1 MFFILVLSAVF
12 AVLAVNLWR
21 ARQRLP
27 KGPSPLPLIGNL
39 HQLVY
44 KCWKAGGTVGGFNE
58 FRKEFGNVF
67 TIWMGPIPTV
77 HITDFEVAHETHV
90 KRANTFGVRYSN
102 GGMNYIREGRGI
114 IASNGEFWQEHR
126 RFALKTLRD
135 FGLGRNIMEEKIME
149 EYNYRF
155 QDYKKN
161 NFKNG
166 GIEVHASSCFD
177 LLVGSIINTLLVSE
191 RFEQDDEDF
200 EKMKLNL
207 AKTLEKVS
215 IFDAFTPLAVFKSD
229 LWKWRT
235 KKIFGP
241 FDFIFGMVQKGIQ
254 KRVDAIASGK
264 HIISE
269 EGEDFVDA
277 FLIKMEKDKKDGV
290 KDSTFTLE
298 TLAIDLYDLWLAG
311 QETTSTTLTWA
322 CACLLNHPEVVAEL
336 RSELVG
342 ITGGTRGLSLTDK
355 PNTPYL
361 NATVN
366 EIQRIASILNTNLF
380 RQLQEDTVID
390 GQPVSAGAVVT
401 TQMSL
406 LHTNE
411 AVFKNHTVFDPSRFM
426 ENNNLEKTLIPFG
439 IGKRACLG
447 ESLARAE
454 LYLITGNLVL
464 DYSFEP
470 VGTKPEIKTLSPF
483 GLMKRPPNYNIRF
496 VPVNN

>member
-1 MFFILVLSAVF
+1 MIRALS
-12 AVLAVNLWR
+12 
-21 ARQRLP
+21 
-27 KGPSPLPLIGNL
+27 
-39 HQLVY
+39 
-44 KCWKAGGTVGGFNE
+44 
-58 FRKEFGNVF
+58 
-67 TIWMGPIPTV
+67 
-77 HITDFEVAHETHV
+77 
-90 KRANTFGVRYSN
+90 
-102 GGMNYIREGRGI
+102 
-114 IASNGEFWQEHR
+114 
-126 RFALKTLRD
+126 
-135 FGLGRNIMEEKIME
+135 
-149 EYNYRF
+149 EYELY
-155 QDYKKN
+155 
-161 NFKNG
+161 
-166 GIEVHASSCFD
+166 
-177 LLVGSIINTLLVSE
+177 
-191 RFEQDDEDF
+191 
-200 EKMKLNL
+200 
-207 AKTLEKVS
+207 
-215 IFDAFTPLAVFKSD
+215 
-229 LWKWRT
+229 
-235 KKIFGP
+235 
-241 FDFIFGMVQKGIQ
+241 
-254 KRVDAIASGK
+254 RVDAIASGK

-277 FLIKMEKDKKDGV
+277 FLIKMEKDKKDVV

-380 RQLQEDTVID
+380 RELEEDTVID

-464 DYSFEP
+464 DYNFEP